1 MEQAIIDQT
10 IKALERNHF
19 EVYLANDRQKA
30 RDIFFQEIFDKIK
43 PTTISW
49 GDSETMKATGI
60 LSEIKQRPDCILIR
74 TFQDGYSRVQK
85 TYWRRQALLADLF
98 VTGTNALTRQGQLV
112 NVDMVGNRVAGI
124 TFGPEHVVLFIGTN
138 KITDNIEQAMEAYSH
153 DSRPSQRHPPPSLA
167 YPLPDDT
174 NLHELPKCR
183 PPVQHV
189 DHHGKITPPKTNQNY
204 PYQRIIRLK
213 MRKTNFQITNH
224 NSTKSRFSLIIF
236 VTSKKNITISQI
248 LPKFVPEFIGL

>member
-19 EVYLANDRQKA
+19 EVYFANNRQEA

-60 LSEIKQRPDCILIR
+60 LSEIEQRPECILIR
-74 TFQDGYSRVQK
+74 TFQNGYSRAQK

-138 KITDNIEQAMEAYSH
+138 KITDNIEQAMERIRTTAA
-153 DSRPSQRHPPPSLA
+153 PLNAIRHPH
-167 YPLPDDT
+167 
-174 NLHELPKCR
+174 LHTPCQTTRTCMNCQSADRLCNTWTITEKSLPKKR
-183 PPVQHV
+183 I
-189 DHHGKITPPKTNQNY
+189 KIILINE
-204 PYQRIIRLK
+204 
-213 MRKTNFQITNH
+213 
-224 NSTKSRFSLIIF
+224 SL
-236 VTSKKNITISQI
+236 
-248 LPKFVPEFIGL
+248 GL

>member
-19 EVYLANDRQKA
+19 EVYFANNRQEA

-60 LSEIKQRPDCILIR
+60 LSEIEQRPECILIR
-74 TFQDGYSRVQK
+74 TFQDGYSRAQK

-138 KITDNIEQAMEAYSH
+138 KITDNIEH
-153 DSRPSQRHPPPSLA
+153 PSPSFA
-167 YPLPDDT
+167 YPLPNDKD
-174 NLHELPKCR
+174 LHELSKFR
-183 PPVQHV
+183 PLVQHV
-189 DHHGKITPPKTNQNY
+189 DHHGKITPPKTDQNY
-204 PYQRIIRLK
+204 SYQRIIRLINAEK
-213 MRKTNFQITNH
+213 NKFPNH
-224 NSTKSRFSLIIF
+224 ES
-236 VTSKKNITISQI
+236 
-248 LPKFVPEFIGL
+248 

>member
-19 EVYLANDRQKA
+19 EVYFANNRQEA

-60 LSEIKQRPDCILIR
+60 LSEIEQRPECILIR
-74 TFQDGYSRVQK
+74 TFQDGYSRAQK

-112 NVDMVGNRVAGI
+112 NVDMVTRRHHLQAG
-124 TFGPEHVVLFIGTN
+124 TRHSVHRYQQ
-138 KITDNIEQAMEAYSH
+138 ITDDIEQAERIRTIAAPLSAI
-153 DSRPSQRHPPPSLA
+153 RHPH
-167 YPLPDDT
+167 
-174 NLHELPKCR
+174 LHTPCQTTR
-183 PPVQHV
+183 TCMNCQSVTAV
-189 DHHGKITPPKTNQNY
+189 TRDHHGKSLPKNESK
-204 PYQRIIRLK
+204 LSLS
-213 MRKTNFQITNH
+213 TNH
-224 NSTKSRFSLIIF
+224 
-236 VTSKKNITISQI
+236 
-248 LPKFVPEFIGL
+248 

>member
-124 TFGPEHVVLFIGTN
+124 TFGPEHVVLFIDTN
-138 KITDNIEQAMEAYSH
+138 KITDNIEQAMERIRTITA
-153 DSRPSQRHPPPSLA
+153 PLNAIRHPHLHTPCQTTRTCMNCQSADRLCNTWTITEKSL
-167 YPLPDDT
+167 PQ
-174 NLHELPKCR
+174 KR
-183 PPVQHV
+183 I
-189 DHHGKITPPKTNQNY
+189 KIILINE
-204 PYQRIIRLK
+204 
-213 MRKTNFQITNH
+213 
-224 NSTKSRFSLIIF
+224 SL
-236 VTSKKNITISQI
+236 
-248 LPKFVPEFIGL
+248 GL

>member
-112 NVDMVGNRVAGI
+112 NVD
-124 TFGPEHVVLFIGTN
+124 
-138 KITDNIEQAMEAYSH
+138 
-153 DSRPSQRHPPPSLA
+153 
-167 YPLPDDT
+167 
-174 NLHELPKCR
+174 
-183 PPVQHV
+183 
-189 DHHGKITPPKTNQNY
+189 
-204 PYQRIIRLK
+204 
-213 MRKTNFQITNH
+213 
-224 NSTKSRFSLIIF
+224 
-236 VTSKKNITISQI
+236 TSSA
-248 LPKFVPEFIGL
+248 E